1 MITAR
6 SKDELDKLKL
16 LEREDCVLYAGPF
29 RVKPGGL
36 SVKTTKMIFRYQ
48 EHSEI
53 LKQKETFLEVK
64 KGL

>member
-16 LEREDCVLYAGPF
+16 LEKEDCVLYAGPF

-36 SVKTTKMIFRYQ
+36 SVKPKNLNLGIKNIWG
-48 EHSEI
+48 H
-53 LKQKETFLEVK
+53 
-64 KGL
+64 